1 MITFSDDEPMTNRKL
16 IAKQETEMQS
26 LRKSTVNDIDLDN
39 ELLDKIS
46 AGSKDSEEFKDEPSE
61 LIRQSTKGLPPLVL
75 TSSLLSKSKEREKKR
90 KRKLAER
97 HKLNEVGLPT
107 FKDYRNRS

>member
-1 MITFSDDEPMTNRKL
+1 MITFSDDDDPMTNRKL

-26 LRKSTVNDIDLDN
+26 LRKSTVNDLDLDK
-39 ELLDKIS
+39 ELLGK
-46 AGSKDSEEFKDEPSE
+46 SKESEEFKDEPSE

-90 KRKLAER
+90 KRRIADR

-107 FKDYRNRS
+107 FEDFKNRS